1 MVNSWRA
8 SLSVVLIATALVGIV
23 GEGTAVAAT
32 DVSVGF
38 SGDDQV
44 VVPNDGS
51 LQITGDMTYELWLRP
66 TGLGF
71 RRNPLAKAYSG
82 EGTIT
87 QEPDLRL
94 TFYQGPDGGNTGVPF
109 DPNDPGTPGYEWIQS
124 TSPLE
129 LGVWSHVVLTR
140 SGSSLRW
147 YVNGVLDAGVGFS
160 NTPVASTE
168 PLLIGNG
175 YENGYVGDID
185 EVAVYDRALSG
196 AEVTEHYNAVNDDTL
211 YAATVQGDNPVSF
224 WRMDET
230 VGPTAVD
237 AIGTNPG
244 TNPGTYSGSPGY
256 GQPGPG
262 STNIAPLVSID
273 SPADGASVPE
283 GALVGFTASVID
295 EDVDLV
301 DSVVWSSIPAGV
313 VGTGATVST
322 DTLALGTYVVTA
334 SVTDSG
340 GLTGSDS
347 ITITVNASP
356 VVSID
361 SPADGASFP
370 DGALVGFTASVT
382 DEDPDLVDSV
392 VWSSIPAGVV
402 GTGASVST
410 ATLAPGTYDVTASVT
425 DSGGLTGSDS
435 ITITVNELTEARVGL
450 FDPGSGQWHLRTGDN
465 GEVTSFYYG
474 IPGDIPLFG
483 DWDCDGIDTVGMYR
497 PTSGFVYLRNSNDFG
512 VADLDFFF
520 GIPGDLPLVGDW
532 NGNGCD
538 TLAVNRNGQIFISNT
553 LGTVVAEFD
562 FFFGV
567 PGDRAFTADFDGDG
581 ITTVGVY
588 RESTGFVYLRND
600 LVTGVAEEEFF
611 YGIPSDRIVAG
622 DWDKDGDETVGI
634 FRPSLARFFLA
645 NVNDTVA
652 ADIEFDFGEM
662 HWLPVAG
669 KF

>member
-1 MVNSWRA
+1 
-8 SLSVVLIATALVGIV
+8 
-23 GEGTAVAAT
+23 
-32 DVSVGF
+32 
-38 SGDDQV
+38 
-44 VVPNDGS
+44 
-51 LQITGDMTYELWLRP
+51 
-66 TGLGF
+66 
-71 RRNPLAKAYSG
+71 
-82 EGTIT
+82 
-87 QEPDLRL
+87 
-94 TFYQGPDGGNTGVPF
+94 
-109 DPNDPGTPGYEWIQS
+109 
-124 TSPLE
+124 
-129 LGVWSHVVLTR
+129 
-140 SGSSLRW
+140 
-147 YVNGVLDAGVGFS
+147 
-160 NTPVASTE
+160 
-168 PLLIGNG
+168 
-175 YENGYVGDID
+175 
-185 EVAVYDRALSG
+185 
-196 AEVTEHYNAVNDDTL
+196 
-211 YAATVQGDNPVSF
+211 
-224 WRMDET
+224 
-230 VGPTAVD
+230 
-237 AIGTNPG
+237 
-244 TNPGTYSGSPGY
+244 
-256 GQPGPG
+256 
-262 STNIAPLVSID
+262 
-273 SPADGASVPE
+273 
-283 GALVGFTASVID
+283 
-295 EDVDLV
+295 
-301 DSVVWSSIPAGV
+301 
-313 VGTGATVST
+313 
-322 DTLALGTYVVTA
+322 YVVTA

-361 SPADGASFP
+361 APADGASFPDGALVDFTASVIDEDVDLVDSVVWSSIPAGVVGTGASVSTATLAPGTYVVTASVTDSGGLTGSDTITITVNGSPVVSIDAPADGASFP